1 MMSSEK
7 LDRMAHRLL
16 GEPSL
21 FSRFV
26 VGRPLRPYQLEPA
39 RAVLRS
45 VMERRGDGVSIILPR
60 QAGRSE
66 LSAHLEAY
74 LLNLHASGGGTIV
87 KAVGPDPA
95 RLEAS
100 RLRLEWAL
108 DNPLNHGR
116 WRREGDRTVRL
127 GEARCRLVGAAD
139 RTKGGESGDAILL
152 EV

>member
-7 LDRMAHRLL
+7 LDRMAYRLL

-39 RAVLRS
+39 RAILRS
-45 VMERRGDGVSIILPR
+45 VFARQGDQVSVMLPR

-74 LLNLHASGGGTIV
+74 LLNLQASGGGTIV
-87 KAVGPDPA
+87 KAGGPDRS

-100 RLRLEWAL
+100 RLRLGSAL
-108 DNPLNHGR
+108 ATPLTRGR
-116 WRREGDRTVRL
+116 WRR
-127 GEARCRLVGAAD
+127 
-139 RTKGGESGDAILL
+139 
-152 EV
+152 